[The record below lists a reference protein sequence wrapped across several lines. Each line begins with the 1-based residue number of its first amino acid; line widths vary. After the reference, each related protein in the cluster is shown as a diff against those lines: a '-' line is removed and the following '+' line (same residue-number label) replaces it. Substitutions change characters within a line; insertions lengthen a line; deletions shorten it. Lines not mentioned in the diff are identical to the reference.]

1 MRKVKPKRLLKG
13 DVIGVIA
20 PASYPANPERIE
32 KGVKYLEGLGYRVE
46 VGKNVGH
53 ERGYL
58 AGEDSERLEDLHSMF
73 KNKHVKAIFCVRG
86 GYGAGRLL
94 AQIDFN
100 LIAKNPKIFV
110 GYSDITVLQMA
121 FYKKTGLVTFAGPMV
136 AVDFIEDVSPFT
148 EENFW
153 RVITSNKKIG
163 KIENPNNEKIL
174 AITKGNGL
182 GTLLGGN
189 LALIISI
196 MGTDYLPDFKNSILL
211 MEDIGEPPY
220 RVDRMFNQLKIAKI
234 FKNIRGIILGDF
246 TDCYETDPDKKTL
259 TLNQVI
265 ADYLEKLNIPILYN
279 LKHGHI
285 KHNITIPF
293 GVKCKINATKKII
306 EIPESA
312 VS

>member
-1 MRKVKPKRLLKG
+1 MRKVKPKRLSKG

-32 KGVKYLEGLGYRVE
+32 KGVKYLEQLGYRVE
-46 VGKNVGH
+46 VGTNVGQ

-58 AGEDSERLEDLHSMF
+58 AGEDSQRLEDLHSMF

-94 AQIDFN
+94 DKIDFN

-110 GYSDITVLQMA
+110 GYSDITVLQLA

-136 AVDFIEDVSPFT
+136 AVDFVDEISPFT
-148 EENFW
+148 EEIFW
-153 RVITSNKKIG
+153 KTITSNKKIG
-163 KIENPNNEKIL
+163 RLENPNDEKIL
-174 AITKGNGL
+174 AITKGSSM

-189 LALIISI
+189 LALIMSI
-196 MGTDYLPDFKNSILL
+196 FGTEFLPDFKNSILL
-211 MEDIGEPPY
+211 IEDIGEAPY

-234 FKNIRGIILGDF
+234 FKNIRGMILGDF
-246 TDCYETDPDKKTL
+246 IDCHEPDPDKKTL
-259 TLNQVI
+259 TLNEVI
-265 ADYLEKLNIPILYN
+265 ADYLQKLNIPVLYN

-293 GVKCKINATKKII
+293 GVKCKINSTKKFI
-306 EIPESA
+306 EITESA